1 MENLSRVVT
10 EGKLIKDSSISDR
23 ELNELR
29 ERFKIQYA
37 SSKGWNPNNLTEEQL
52 NEIYSDKRWK
62 TPGLLFS

>member
-1 MENLSRVVT
+1 MVNLSKVT
-10 EGKLIKDSSISDR
+10 DGKLIKDSSISDK

-52 NEIYSDKRWK
+52 NEILSDKRWK

>member
-1 MENLSRVVT
+1 MTDLSKVT
-10 EGKLIKDSSISDR
+10 DGKLIKDSSISDR

-37 SSKGWNPNNLTEEQL
+37 TAKGWNPNKLTGEQL

>member
-10 EGKLIKDSSISDR
+10 EGKLIKDSSIGER

-37 SSKGWNPNNLTEEQL
+37 SSKGWNPNSLTEEQL